1 MKDVFFRFFANK
13 DMLHMVL
20 DFCRYAH
27 AYIKSSDLRLA
38 EQVENN
44 LEKVLQIRN

>member
-1 MKDVFFRFFANK
+1 MKDGFFDFLPIK
-13 DMLHMVL
+13 IHMDL

-27 AYIKSSDLRLA
+27 AYIKSSDLALA

-44 LEKVLQIRN
+44 LEKVL